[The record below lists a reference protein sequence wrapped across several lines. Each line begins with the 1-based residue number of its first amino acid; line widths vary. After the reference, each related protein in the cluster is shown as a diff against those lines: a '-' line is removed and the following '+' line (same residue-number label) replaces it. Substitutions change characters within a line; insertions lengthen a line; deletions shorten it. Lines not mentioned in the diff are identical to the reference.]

1 MVGGKKK
8 KSGVTNQEG
17 PLDRCLL
24 FKVMRP
30 ELEMAEP
37 LPGVLRQLAHL
48 AVGVRGQGSRPGG
61 DSWLLVAAVFRRS
74 VGSLSSFLLVFP
86 RTAAR

>member
-1 MVGGKKK
+1 
-8 KSGVTNQEG
+8 
-17 PLDRCLL
+17 
-24 FKVMRP
+24 
-30 ELEMAEP
+30 MAEP

-61 DSWLLVAAVFRRS
+61 DSGLLVAAVFRCS

-86 RTAAR
+86 RTASH